1 MPEESW
7 RFLDVEYD
15 DPYLNLAVEEAIPRK
30 VGEGK
35 VPNTVRFW
43 RNSNAVVI
51 GYFQSAK
58 HEVDFQAC
66 RNSGT
71 TVVRRFTGGGA
82 VYQDH
87 GNLNYAI
94 SIRRGDPLIPKDLS
108 ETFKILSSGAVE
120 GLRMLGLNAEFKP
133 LNNIQIDGRKVSGA
147 AGSIRW
153 GTVFHHGAIL
163 VSSNLNVLSKVLIA
177 SNGRLK
183 DKHVRSIWQT
193 VTTIRDELG
202 QEISVDEVKEK
213 LRKGIEKAHGIRLV
227 DGVLTK
233 EEELL
238 AEELF
243 QSKYSRE
250 EWNLGR

>member
-15 DPYLNLAVEEAIPRK
+15 DPYMNLAIEEAIPRK

-35 VPNTVRFW
+35 VQNTVRFW
-43 RNSNAVVI
+43 RNLNAVVI

-58 HEVDFQAC
+58 LEVDFQAC
-66 RNSGT
+66 KNFGT
-71 TVVRRFTGGGA
+71 AITRRFTGGGA

-94 SIRRGDPLIPKDLS
+94 SIRRGHPLIPKDLS
-108 ETFKILSSGAVE
+108 ETFKALSSGAVE
-120 GLRMLGLNAEFKP
+120 GLRMLGLNANFKP
-133 LNNIQIDGRKVSGA
+133 LNDIQINGRKVSGA

-153 GTVFHHGAIL
+153 GTVFHHGSIL
-163 VSSNLNVLSKVLIA
+163 ISSNLNVLSKVLSA
-177 SNGRLK
+177 STGTGE
-183 DKHVRSIWQT
+183 DKHVRSVWQT
-193 VTTIRDELG
+193 VTNIRDELG
-202 QEISVDEVKEK
+202 QDISVGEVKEK

-227 DGVLTK
+227 DGILTK
-233 EEELL
+233 EEESL